1 MRIKEVQ
8 LPAESVQTLIAA
20 RKQARMVERARKRL
34 QIEQEKRPLVKSP
47 RLDGM
52 PRAPRNT
59 SGLEGRYIQLE
70 PFHQRIEQEES
81 RLQQARDEARRII
94 CYLPDKLQDFCFWYY
109 IEGMSMED
117 TAAWLDRDIST
128 CWRYKKVI
136 EKEIS

>member
-1 MRIKEVQ
+1 MKIKEVQ

-34 QIEQEKRPLVKSP
+34 QIEQEKCTLVKSP

-52 PRAPRNT
+52 PRAPRNI

-70 PFHQRIEQEES
+70 PFHHRIEQEES
-81 RLQQARDEARRII
+81 RMQQVRDEARRII